1 MKRVLSLIM
10 ILMVLLLAYGCGG
23 TNQTPDVTDQT
34 TSPIPETAS
43 HTPEVT
49 SAAPEVKDSGYSVI
63 DSRGEEVH
71 FDTIPQTIVSLT
83 PSDTEILYA
92 LGAGDKIIAVSDYCN
107 YPEDTKNKQK
117 LPTGE
122 LLNMEELM
130 ALKADVVF
138 LGKMASMAD
147 QIKQLEAAG
156 TRVIITEINSL
167 EDLYGVIAMCGAVLG
182 LEREA
187 QSLVESMKKDFEAIK
202 AKAALIDPVRAY
214 VEVSPLEYGLWSCGR
229 NTFAQELL
237 DITGAEN
244 IFSELEGWSA
254 VSEEQVLSLNPEIIF
269 TTASPTTGIA
279 DPVGD
284 ITKRANWSTIDAV
297 KNNRVYMLDSDMLTV
312 PGPRL
317 VEAAKQIQDA
327 LMQ

>member
-23 TNQTPDVTDQT
+23 ANQTPDATEQANSPSSEI
-34 TSPIPETAS
+34 TST
-43 HTPEVT
+43 
-49 SAAPEVKDSGYSVI
+49 APEATNAQPEAKDKGFTVI
-63 DSRGEEVH
+63 DSRGEKVH

-83 PSDTEILYA
+83 SSDTEILYA

-107 YPEDTKNKQK
+107 YPEDTQSKKK

-138 LGKMASMAD
+138 LGKMSAMAD

-156 TRVIITEINSL
+156 TRVIITEANSL
-167 EDLYGVIAMCGAVLG
+167 EETYEVIIMTGAVTG
-182 LEREA
+182 LEKEA
-187 QSLVESMKKDFEAIK
+187 QALVENMKKDFEEIK
-202 AKAALIDPVRAY
+202 AKAASIDPVRAY

-229 NTFAQELL
+229 NTFVQELL
-237 DITGAEN
+237 DIAGAEN

-254 VSEEQVLSLNPEIIF
+254 VSEEQVLSKNPEIIF
-269 TTASPTTGIA
+269 TTASPITGIA

-284 ITKRANWSTIDAV
+284 ILKRANWSAIDAI
-297 KNNRVYMLDSDMLTV
+297 KNNKVYMLDSDMLSR

-317 VEAAKQIQDA
+317 VDAARQIQDA
-327 LMQ
+327 LVQ